1 MVNSI
6 NIEVPKIYEPCF
18 NDLHINSCRK
28 NLWYSPRTSWKS
40 SGLGRLIYIY
50 YTAFPDYDVCVGVDS
65 LTNAGEGVLSEFQ
78 AFIESEN
85 LNSDNSWVFS
95 AKCMYNKRQ
104 RNQVRSYAVQTNEL
118 HNVNATK
125 SKKLIRPISLF
136 IMDEVQKLHNVQI
149 LLNCLSTFLR
159 QMKAGHS
166 KVVLAGNPDRTAMWF
181 DAFYKSKLHD
191 EEWTTLKPT
200 YKDIIEWIPSA
211 LLSEIKSLE
220 HNDPV
225 SYKQI
230 YIGDLDVSGWQNIF
244 HSFTIKAHYVPRQYY
259 LQRDNTREHNIHAIL
274 IGVDDAESVDA
285 LAASANTLHVNGQ
298 LRAQE
303 LLYKSMKELPIK
315 PALSERCDMFCE
327 FLDYIQLHFN
337 KERLIP
343 VYVSIDCASGM
354 YQQLYVRL
362 QTDVNYL
369 RWRNVTLIKYTAKQD
384 KEKQLDMMNAAFSD
398 GTLTIVNV
406 DDYSPQ
412 YSNTKLVEELKAALY
427 LENKKLDGTVPN
439 DSVDALQYGVML
451 HLLNPYNLSLPKRL
465 DRYKRDDSFD
475 AWLEKFIQQRKR

>member
-1 MVNSI
+1 MKSLE
-6 NIEVPKIYEPCF
+6 IEVPKIYEPCF
-18 NDLHINSCRK
+18 NDLERPSCCK
-28 NLWYSPRTSWKS
+28 CLWYSPRTSWKS

-50 YTAFPDYDVCVGVDS
+50 YTAFAAYDVCVGVDS
-65 LTNAGEGVLSEFQ
+65 ITNAGEGVLSEFR
-78 AFIESEN
+78 AFIEAEN
-85 LNSDNSWVFS
+85 LNSNGDWIFTP
-95 AKCMYNKRQ
+95 KCIYNKRQ
-104 RNQVRSYAVQTNEL
+104 KNQVRSYAVQTNEL

-136 IMDEVQKLHNVQI
+136 IMDEVQKLHNKQI

-181 DAFYKSKLHD
+181 DAFYKDKLSD
-191 EEWTTLKPT
+191 DKWTVLKPT
-200 YKDIIEWIPSA
+200 YLDIIEWIPKA
-211 LLSEIKSLE
+211 LLHEIEQTKKT
-220 HNDPV
+220 DMV
-225 SYKQI
+225 AYRQI
-230 YIGDLDVSGWQNIF
+230 YIGDLDVAGWQNIF
-244 HSFTIKAHYVPRQYY
+244 HSFIAKKHYVPRQYF
-259 LQRDNTREHNIHAIL
+259 LQRDNYYEHNIHALL

-285 LAASANTLHVNGQ
+285 LAASANTLHANGQ

-303 LLYKSMKELPIK
+303 LLYKSMKELPTK

-327 FLDYIQLHFN
+327 YLDYIQLHFN

-343 VYVSIDCASGM
+343 IYISIDCASGM

-362 QTDVNYL
+362 QTDVNYM

-412 YSNTKLVEELKAALY
+412 YSNAKLVEELKAALY
-427 LENKKLDGTVPN
+427 LENKKLDGNVPN

-465 DRYKRDDSFD
+465 ERYKRDETFD
-475 AWLEKFIQQRKR
+475 TWLEKFLEKKQR